1 MKQRAVLFLFLI
13 ALFYPLFTRR
23 VLAADLPV
31 SFKNQRG
38 QTVNATLAMPQN
50 AQDSIPAVVILP
62 TPNIDRVAG
71 KEKSISDLNQ
81 LVPIITAAGAA
92 TLTLE
97 QKGASRIA
105 LSQTRLDVRA
115 ALEFLGAQKGIDASR
130 LGIVAASADAQAAV
144 DGCRGDTRV
153 GAIALLSGRLDDGA
167 KEQIAK
173 SNDLSLLLVV
183 SAEDK
188 KGFADMTDTYF
199 RSKESNAEIRVFND
213 LGIGT
218 AMLQS
223 FSKKYPDEIPLS
235 TSIGQWIANRLL
247 ADGTVSEVSFQTE
260 DEWALYANLRLPQ
273 KKEVKVPA
281 VILLHSGLSDRYAYH
296 ELEFALA
303 RSGFAVLNIDWRG
316 KGKSTGKGHYFEL
329 SKAERDKGNLD
340 AKAAVNYLA
349 TRPEVDSTRIGII
362 GTVIGAKYAMAAAAE
377 EPRIKTA
384 VVLTGYIPTEKEKAY
399 FATQSR
405 PVLYVTSRG
414 HEAVTKALTEMYGLT
429 KAKGSEIIV
438 YDGGAIGYQLFELD
452 HNLIARLSLWMKE
465 HL

>member
-1 MKQRAVLFLFLI
+1 
-13 ALFYPLFTRR
+13 
-23 VLAADLPV
+23 
-31 SFKNQRG
+31 
-38 QTVNATLAMPQN
+38 
-50 AQDSIPAVVILP
+50 
-62 TPNIDRVAG
+62 
-71 KEKSISDLNQ
+71 
-81 LVPIITAAGAA
+81 
-92 TLTLE
+92 
-97 QKGASRIA
+97 
-105 LSQTRLDVRA
+105 
-115 ALEFLGAQKGIDASR
+115 
-130 LGIVAASADAQAAV
+130 
-144 DGCRGDTRV
+144 
-153 GAIALLSGRLDDGA
+153 
-167 KEQIAK
+167 
-173 SNDLSLLLVV
+173 
-183 SAEDK
+183 
-188 KGFADMTDTYF
+188 
-199 RSKESNAEIRVFND
+199 VFND

-223 FSKKYPDEIPLS
+223 FIKKYPDEIPLS